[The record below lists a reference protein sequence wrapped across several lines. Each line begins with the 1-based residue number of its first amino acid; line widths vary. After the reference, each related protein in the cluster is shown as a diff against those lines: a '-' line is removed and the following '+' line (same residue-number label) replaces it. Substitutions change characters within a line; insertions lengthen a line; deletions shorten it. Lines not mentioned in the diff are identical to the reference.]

1 MKSDLMRIYQKL
13 YAAFG
18 PQDWWPARS
27 SFEVILGAILA
38 QNTSWQNVQSAI
50 LELKTKRLLTIRK
63 IRSIPVNRL
72 ALAVR
77 SSGFYNVKALRIKEF
92 VGFLWSHYSGSIK
105 KMSQQKLI
113 PLRRQLLAVKGIGP
127 ETADSI
133 LLYALNKPV
142 FVVDAYTQR
151 IFSRHKLIKPEADYA
166 AVQNI
171 FMDNLKCQ
179 AKLFN
184 EYHALLVRLGKD
196 FCHKQNPKCEACPL
210 WSIKNA

>member
-1 MKSDLMRIYQKL
+1 MRIYQKL